1 VEGAP
6 LAALPSML
14 RGMRIRSFALLA
26 LLAVA
31 ACGKSSDKPTARKL
45 RKMDF
50 HTTIDDR
57 GRIKLAFRM
66 FDAKHELMPVA
77 GSYTVEVT
85 KLDGSLL
92 CKAGGELA
100 PTDFSEKGTHK
111 PPWHDASCP
120 ADPGTDEVKVNVK
133 VTVPGGSPDKDGKGD
148 KDKGKDKDKDKD
160 AAKDTTFDRSITIP
174 VRSIYDRPPAR
185 KPAETKP
192 ADGSATKPAETKPAD
207 GSAAKPAE
215 TKPAETKPGD
225 GSAAKPAEKPAAEK
239 PAAEKP
245 AAEKP
250 AAEKPAAEKPA
261 AEKPAA
267 SKAAER
273 DPELTP
279 GGAR

>member
-1 VEGAP
+1 
-6 LAALPSML
+6 
-14 RGMRIRSFALLA
+14 MRTGSFALFA

-31 ACGKSSDKPTARKL
+31 ACGKSSDKPTARQL

-57 GRIKLAFRM
+57 GRLKIAFRL
-66 FDAKHELMPVA
+66 FDAKHAPMPVA

-111 PPWHDASCP
+111 APWHDASCP

-133 VTVPGGSPDKDGKGD
+133 VTVPGGSPDKD
-148 KDKGKDKDKDKD
+148 

-174 VRSIYDRPPAR
+174 VRSLYERPPA
-185 KPAETKP
+185 K
-192 ADGSATKPAETKPAD
+192 KPAETKPAD

-215 TKPAETKPGD
+215 KPAD

-245 AAEKP
+245 AGG
-250 AAEKPAAEKPA
+250 
-261 AEKPAA
+261 
-267 SKAAER
+267 KAAER